1 MPGRQRQTR
10 RKVKNSDP
18 AVLSIPELR
27 RAFEYIEEYA
37 MRHPNDVK
45 AFRQEWKKVFYKEVD
60 TKSAEEYLRHIR
72 ESKPKVLRR
81 SKTIKGGADALAGAP
96 LDYTTRAGIYITPGI
111 DNGSYAHVPKYVSSG
126 FWNPEPGISYD
137 PVQGQPLWPKVPL
150 GMGSNLVKGG
160 SCDSGMCRIGGKAP
174 TDVGAIKPVSTGGN
188 RKSRK
193 LRKGGASLQTAVEQI
208 GMRLFGSSSP
218 PSALQSVE
226 AKFAGRNVDPS
237 PEASDMGQRAL
248 NRL

>member
-10 RKVKNSDP
+10 RKIKNSDP

-37 MRHPNDVK
+37 MRHPTDIK
-45 AFRQEWKKVFYKEVD
+45 AFRQEWKKVFYKDVD

-72 ESKPKVLRR
+72 ESKPKALRR
-81 SKTIKGGADALAGAP
+81 SKTIKGGAVLTGAP

-111 DNGSYAHVPKYVSSG
+111 DNGSYAQVPKYVASG

-137 PVQGQPLWPKVPL
+137 PVGGQPPWPKVPAN
-150 GMGSNLVKGG
+150 MGSNLVKGG
-160 SCDSGMCRIGGKAP
+160 SCDTGVCRIGG
-174 TDVGAIKPVSTGGN
+174 N
-188 RKSRK
+188 RGTRK
-193 LRKGGASLQTAVEQI
+193 LRKGGKVATIEPAMAGGSIQTAVEQI
-208 GMRLFGSSSP
+208 GMRLFGANSP
-218 PSALQSVE
+218 PTALQSVE

-237 PEASDMGQRAL
+237 PESSDMGQRAL

>member
-1 MPGRQRQTR
+1 MPSRQRQTR
-10 RKVKNSDP
+10 RKLKNSNP

-37 MRHPNDVK
+37 MKHPNDVK
-45 AFRQEWKKVFYKEVD
+45 AFRQEWKKVFYKQVD
-60 TKSAEEYLRHIR
+60 TESAEEYLRHIR

-96 LDYTTRAGIYITPGI
+96 LDYTTRSGIYITPGI

-137 PVQGQPLWPKVPL
+137 PVQGQPPWPKVPAD
-150 GMGSNLVKGG
+150 MGSNLVK
-160 SCDSGMCRIGGKAP
+160 
-174 TDVGAIKPVSTGGN
+174 GGN

-193 LRKGGASLQTAVEQI
+193 LRKGGSLQTAVEQI

-218 PSALQSVE
+218 PTALQSVE

-237 PEASDMGQRAL
+237 PESSDMGQRAL